1 MTPEQPME
9 PARDPIET
17 LRAGAAFLRYYLA
30 NNTAHVSVHNA
41 RGGIV
46 NSYTAVQIPDWAVK
60 QRLDD
65 IDASI
70 ERFGGKQ

>member
-1 MTPEQPME
+1 MNPELE

-17 LRAGAAFLRYYLA
+17 LRADAAFLRRYLES
-30 NNTAHVSVHNA
+30 NVVTVYTCNKL
-41 RGGIV
+41 GGIT
-46 NSYTAVQIPDWAVK
+46 NSCAAVQIPDWAVK

-70 ERFGGKQ
+70 ARFGGTK